1 MKGYSNTNCILV
13 FRFLIYIYIYIY
25 IYILH
30 LSLKLNGLI
39 HIFELGQRI
48 FEDYPI

>member
-13 FRFLIYIYIYIY
+13 FRFLIYIYIY